1 MPASKQ
7 LKGRAVVWAES
18 RHTLKDKLVS
28 TVLRGD
34 FKAAHALIDRMEN
47 GEQAQTE
54 VKSSILYCSERNSGH
69 VGVWVEECP
78 KNVTREWLQ
87 RVVLW
92 FMYAPRHTSANYY
105 RNDVTRG
112 YSDFYVVKFPELFH
126 APFPFNPKDVTYE
139 DPEQ

>member
-1 MPASKQ
+1 MPANNQ
-7 LKGRAVVWAES
+7 LQGRAVVWSES
-18 RHTLKDKLVS
+18 RHTLRDKLLS
-28 TVLRGD
+28 EVLWGN
-34 FKAAHALIDRMEN
+34 FKSAHALIDRMEN

-54 VKSSILYCSERNSGH
+54 VRSSILYCGERPSGQ
-69 VGVWVEECP
+69 VGVWFEDCP

-87 RVVLW
+87 LVVYW
-92 FMYAPRHTSANYY
+92 FMDAPRHTSANYY

-139 DPEQ
+139 EPEQ